1 MLFEI
6 IGPGCRFCEKLYD
19 LTAAVVSGNG
29 LNAEV
34 RKVTE
39 FKRVIRHVPF
49 TPVLEMD
56 GEVIHRGKCIPA
68 KDSLAAM
75 IREKNIVVMGWHTW
89 QRTN

>member
-1 MLFEI
+1 MDMLFEI

-19 LTAAVVSGNG
+19 LTAAVVSENG

-49 TPVLEMD
+49 TPVLNMD
-56 GEVIHRGKCIPA
+56 GEVIHRGKRIPA
-68 KDSLAAM
+68 KDRLAAM
-75 IREKNIVVMGWHTW
+75 ILEKISS
-89 QRTN
+89 